1 MKVSIITT
9 SYNSSK
15 TIEQTIA
22 SVQSQ
27 TYENVEHIIVDGK
40 STDDTLKIIQKYP
53 HLISVSEEDQGLYD
67 AMNKGI
73 SMASGDIIAILNS
86 DDLYASTDVIER
98 IVHSFEGNE
107 SDCILTDIEI
117 FNDQSKKVIRTY
129 SAKKWRM
136 WMFRIGWQPPHPGF
150 FAKSSVYKTHG
161 TFDIQFKISA
171 DFDFMFR
178 VLYHKKTPY
187 TKIQKTT
194 VRMRAGGISQNGFNS
209 RAMANKEDHLSIK
222 KYGYFSSPLLI
233 WSKYL
238 IKVLQY
244 V

>member
-15 TIEQTIA
+15 TIEETIT

-27 TYENVEHIIVDGK
+27 TYKNVEHIIVDGN

-53 HLISVSEEDQGLYD
+53 HLTSISEEDQGLYD

-73 SMASGDIIAILNS
+73 SMASGDMIAILNS
-86 DDLYASTDVIER
+86 DDLYASTEVIASVVKAFKE
-98 IVHSFEGNE
+98 NE

-129 SAKKWRM
+129 SARKWRM

-150 FAKSSVYKTHG
+150 FAKSSVYKAHG
-161 TFDIQFKISA
+161 NFDIQFKISA

-178 VLYHKKTPY
+178 VLYHKKTSY
-187 TKIQKTT
+187 TKIHETT
-194 VRMRAGGISQNGFNS
+194 VSMRAGGISQSGFKS

-238 IKVLQY
+238 MKILQY
-244 V
+244 I

>member
-1 MKVSIITT
+1 MKVSVITT

-15 TIEQTIA
+15 TIEETIT

-53 HLISVSEEDQGLYD
+53 HLISISEEDQGLYD

-86 DDLYASTDVIER
+86 DDLYASTEVIER
-98 IVHSFEGNE
+98 IVNSFEEHE

-161 TFDIQFKISA
+161 NFDIQFKISA

-178 VLYHKKTPY
+178 VLYHKETPY

-244 V
+244 L